1 MRLASTFVA
10 SYLGDMATL
19 KERFEGFMSVL
30 DGVENIDT
38 LMKECHLPG
47 RQRADYLAFD
57 RRVIIEQKSL
67 DVDPDQKVQSFVDD
81 LIRERGTLGT
91 GQASLISLAHILEGL
106 PDGNDLKKQLYHKLT
121 KGIDDL
127 LAKADKQTRDT
138 RETFVVPYAI
148 GIVVIL
154 NDNAQILEPD
164 FVAVKAFETLRKRSP
179 AGELRYPNNEVVIV
193 ISEAHRVLTD
203 DHVELIPTETILSD
217 AGNQRPIAST
227 CRTFSGRDGLSTTE
241 RLKLNG
247 LAQRAMSGRAIHRN
261 SSR

>member
-1 MRLASTFVA
+1 VVTDDPMR
-10 SYLGDMATL
+10 Y
-19 KERFEGFMSVL
+19 
-30 DGVENIDT
+30 
-38 LMKECHLPG
+38 
-47 RQRADYLAFD
+47 
-57 RRVIIEQKSL
+57 
-67 DVDPDQKVQSFVDD
+67 
-81 LIRERGTLGT
+81 
-91 GQASLISLAHILEGL
+91 SLAHILEGL